1 MNDSPAVPLQVGA
14 TVHLVEP
21 DGTPGPALANGFLT
35 GPTTVLVPDP
45 PQALGDPWQRYLV
58 QLGPESVRV
67 AGVSL
72 AAATAE
78 GFRTAAAVLA
88 LVEPS
93 RSAEL
98 ADVRTTLPALTDSL
112 RRHRGDLW
120 SVYAELGFP
129 VEPPQEDDA
138 GEAPAEAWWLSLASD
153 DLAVFAAGICCITV
167 NCGGCKKR

>member
-1 MNDSPAVPLQVGA
+1 MNDSPTVGV

-21 DGTPGPALANGFLT
+21 DGAAGPALANGFLA

-45 PQALGDPWQRYLV
+45 PQAVGDPWQRYLV
-58 QLGPESVRV
+58 QIGTEAVRV

-72 AAATAE
+72 AAASVD

-93 RSAEL
+93 RNAAPAE
-98 ADVRTTLPALTDSL
+98 VRTTLAALTDSL

-120 SVYAELGFP
+120 STYADLGFP
-129 VEPPQEDDA
+129 VEPPEVDDS
-138 GEAPAEAWWLSLASD
+138 GAPADTWWLSLAVD
-153 DLAVFAAGICCITV
+153 DLVVFAGGICCITV
-167 NCGGCKKR
+167 NCGGCRTK